1 MLRHVTSVNNKWTVD
16 TETRSTDT
24 EPQSGSGP
32 GWFLNRSL
40 TLCDHRSEQHVHTEN
55 DSQTSADVQTVVSW
69 SKSNRRHTTQ
79 NRNTQVKNKN
89 WSKCA
94 RSRQW
99 DIQFKC
105 YLLSA
110 AQVTHLSTCLPRHAG
125 TSACVCVCVCVCVLC
140 KHIWRV
146 RSSFVKLS
154 GNLSSFCFTWEAAV
168 YTHTHTH
175 THTQILLWDGR
186 QMRSAAAGCRCVWSF
201 INPLLSMRTWWCH
214 WSEEDFTSFSQ
225 NLIQIYLK
233 LYLKLL

>member
-32 GWFLNRSL
+32 GWFLNCSL

-175 THTQILLWDGR
+175 THRYYYGMAD
-186 QMRSAAAGCRCVWSF
+186 RCGLQQLAVGV
-201 INPLLSMRTWWCH
+201 
-214 WSEEDFTSFSQ
+214 SEAS
-225 NLIQIYLK
+225 
-233 LYLKLL
+233 

>member
-1 MLRHVTSVNNKWTVD
+1 MCTQSAVRHSVQML
-16 TETRSTDT
+16 
-24 EPQSGSGP
+24 
-32 GWFLNRSL
+32 F
-40 TLCDHRSEQHVHTEN
+40 TLCCTGNTPEHLPAST
-55 DSQTSADVQTVVSW
+55 
-69 SKSNRRHTTQ
+69 RR
-79 NRNTQVKNKN
+79 
-89 WSKCA
+89 
-94 RSRQW
+94 
-99 DIQFKC
+99 D
-105 YLLSA
+105 LS
-110 AQVTHLSTCLPRHAG
+110 L
-125 TSACVCVCVCVCVLC
+125 CVCVCVCVCVLC